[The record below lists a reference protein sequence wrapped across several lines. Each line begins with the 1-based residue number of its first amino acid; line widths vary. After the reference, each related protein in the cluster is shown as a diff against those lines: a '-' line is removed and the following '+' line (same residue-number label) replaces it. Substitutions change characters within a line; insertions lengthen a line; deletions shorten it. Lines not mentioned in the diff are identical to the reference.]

1 MKWFFVFVILQPL
14 DTFACSPIEIHIREQ
29 WVNEYEKED
38 GTKVSAHYRS
48 EHCRKITGD
57 NYFQDSS
64 SKKYNRIKNF
74 KKWKESEKSLLN
86 KKLEELPP
94 WLKKYKL
101 TEILR
106 ADGQEGNPANPAM
119 TIPATKTLIIF
130 DNFFKVSNKREIII
144 HELAHVASWDV
155 DPDILKSFFLARDWK
170 YREAG
175 KIVPPE
181 KIMIP
186 DSQNSPSEDFAN
198 SVELY
203 YSDRSRLKNFNL
215 KSFQILE
222 EIIQLKEN
230 YK

>member
-1 MKWFFVFVILQPL
+1 MKWILFLILLNP
-14 DTFACSPIEIHIREQ
+14 FAVLACLPNEIHIREQ
-29 WVNEYEKED
+29 WIKPYTKED
-38 GTKVSAHYRS
+38 GTAVSAHLRS
-48 EHCRKITGD
+48 EHCREIEVV

-64 SKKYNRIKNF
+64 SKKFKRIKNF

-86 KKLEELPP
+86 KNLEDLPF
-94 WLKKYKL
+94 WLKKYKF
-101 TEILR
+101 TEVLR
-106 ADGQEGNPANPAM
+106 ADVQEGNPNNPAM

-130 DNFFKVSNKREIII
+130 DKFFTVPNKQAVIV
-144 HELAHVASWDV
+144 HELAHVATWDI
-155 DPDILKSFFLARDWK
+155 DPVTLKLFFLARDWK

-175 KIVPPE
+175 KIVPPV

-186 DSQNSPSEDFAN
+186 DSQNSPGEDFAN

-222 EIIQLKEN
+222 EIIQAKESN
-230 YK
+230 K